1 MTRSYRWLLIGD
13 EHPAAPHP
21 GSSASPALPDAE
33 KIHLFVRGYESIR
46 ILIRPATKTVQVFG
60 PGRVQKLQEFTR
72 TVDLEEFLKEYEK
85 SVLESGW
92 TLLDV
97 NDRRIAHRS

>member
-1 MTRSYRWLLIGD
+1 MTKGYRWLLIGD
-13 EHPAAPHP
+13 EHSPAPHP
-21 GSSASPALPDAE
+21 GSSASPPLPDAQE
-33 KIHLFVRGYESIR
+33 IHLFVRGYESIR

-72 TVDLEEFLKEYEK
+72 TADLEEFLKAYEQG
-85 SVLESGW
+85 VLENGW

-97 NDRRIAHRS
+97 TDRRIANRS

>member
-13 EHPAAPHP
+13 EHSPAPHP
-21 GSSASPALPDAE
+21 GSNASPALPDAE
-33 KIHLFVRGYESIR
+33 EIHLFVRGYESIR

-72 TVDLEEFLKEYEK
+72 TTELEEFLKAYERGM
-85 SVLESGW
+85 LESGW

-97 NDRRIAHRS
+97 TDRRIANRS